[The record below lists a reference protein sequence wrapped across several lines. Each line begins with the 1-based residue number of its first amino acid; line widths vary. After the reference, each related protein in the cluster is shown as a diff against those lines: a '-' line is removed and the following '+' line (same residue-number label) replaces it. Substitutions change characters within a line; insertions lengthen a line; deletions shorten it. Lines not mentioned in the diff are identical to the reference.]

1 MAFGQDFLKGFFG
14 VDYFKDYE
22 HASKTFTTA
31 GFGNSP
37 KFKFLFHVFF
47 SINTSQ
53 LPKVQNNL
61 LYTSGEQSVIG
72 LLVKN
77 IELPKFRID
86 TETLNQYNRKRVV
99 QKKIEYQPIRIVFHD
114 DNDDLIRS
122 LWYNYYSYH
131 YKDPNQKYHSI
142 PVTNGPTP
150 GLQTETTGFDYN
162 SRDIYSAN
170 RQVNDWGFI
179 GESFSDATNSASGKP
194 AFFRDIS
201 IFGFNQHKFVEYS
214 LINPLISE
222 WNHDTYDYAQGDGI
236 MENTVSIAYETV
248 KYYSGSV
255 GSVADGSSPVPGFG
269 DIANYDQIESPLNR
283 PGGTRS
289 VLGQGGLVDAGQG
302 IIQDLSTGSFNPIG
316 AIQTA
321 GTVIGTFGG
330 QDLRAVIKE
339 EGLGNFT
346 QNLRNSS
353 RNGGPVFNVPPRRN
367 N

>member
-330 QDLRAVIKE
+330 QDLNAVIKE
-339 EGLGNFT
+339 EVLGGFT
-346 QNLRNSS
+346 RDLRNSS

>member
-14 VDYFKDYE
+14 VDYLKDYE

-31 GFGNSP
+31 GFGNAP
-37 KFKFLFHVFF
+37 KYKFLFHVFF

-53 LPKVQNNL
+53 LPKVQNSL
-61 LYTSGEQSVIG
+61 IYTSGEQSVIG

-77 IELPKFRID
+77 IELPKYRID

-114 DNDDLIRS
+114 DNDGLISS
-122 LWYNYYSYH
+122 LWYNYYAYH

-142 PVTNGPTP
+142 PVDNGSA
-150 GLQTETTGFDYN
+150 GFQQTQTTGFDYN
-162 SRDIYSAN
+162 SRDLYAAN
-170 RQVNDWGFI
+170 RLVNDWGFI
-179 GESFSDATNSASGKP
+179 GESYNDATNSEGGKP

-201 IFGFNQHKFVEYS
+201 IYGFNQHKFIEYS

-222 WNHDTYDYAQGDGI
+222 WNHDTYDYSQGDGV
-236 MENTVSIAYETV
+236 MENTVTVAYETV
-248 KYYSGSV
+248 KYYSGAIGDVANGSTSV
-255 GSVADGSSPVPGFG
+255 RGFG
-269 DIANYDQIESPLNR
+269 DISNYDQIESPLSR

-316 AIQTA
+316 AMQTA
-321 GTVIGTFGG
+321 GTVYGTFRG
-330 QDLRAVIKE
+330 QDLKAVFKE
-339 EGLGNFT
+339 EALGGIVKDLRST
-346 QNLRNSS
+346 QRS
-353 RNGGPVFNVPPRRN
+353 GGPIFNVPPR
-367 N
+367 